1 MLIVLG
7 SRSYSALA
15 GKMRDDPLRL
25 QYALEALSELGPAL
39 TSNTDFRET
48 TGKILAMVMK
58 IAGSRCAILFQFGE
72 KPLMLRSLASA
83 GFSRFSEDVTVPLL
97 PRHGY
102 ALGKLHEP
110 VRLDSEKREQ
120 FFSTDG
126 NFNPAWLEW
135 IVPLRI
141 GRKLVGIIG
150 LGKHLDGVD
159 YASEEVQSLQV
170 VGHYC
175 ALAVHN
181 HSLSETLAA
190 RISENLRLLSSV
202 HAFYDSTLEVLAAA
216 IDIKDVNIHGHS
228 LRVGMYGAAIGQA
241 LGMSENEIAGV
252 RASGFLHD
260 IGKVAVDRYLF
271 NKADPLNPAEFRQIA
286 DHTVLGYEIVKDV
299 EFPWASIPEVVRS
312 HHERSDGTGYPDG
325 LLLTD
330 MRPEVKIAAL
340 ADTFDAMTSE
350 RTYRRSM
357 SVGEALTTLVNLT
370 PSKFDPESLQALIVQ
385 VRRDAV
391 ATLTPPPGSGPESF
405 LQRPRFLREGLTCNL
420 FPSDIDQIASLLNHK
435 LTQGRTYFDLIH

>member
-1 MLIVLG
+1 MC
-7 SRSYSALA
+7 
-15 GKMRDDPLRL
+15 L
-25 QYALEALSELGPAL
+25 QRALEALGELGPAL

-48 TGKILAMVMK
+48 TGKILAMAMK
-58 IAGSRCAILFQFGE
+58 ITGSQCAVLFQFGE
-72 KPLMLRSLASA
+72 KPLMLRALASA
-83 GFSRFSEDVTVPLL
+83 GFSRFSEDATVPLL

-102 ALGKLHEP
+102 ALGKLREP
-110 VRLDSEKREQ
+110 VRLDGEKREQ

-141 GRKLVGIIG
+141 GRKLVGVFG
-150 LGKHLDGVD
+150 LGEHLEGAD
-159 YASEEVQSLQV
+159 YASDEMHSLQV
-170 VGHYC
+170 VAHYC

-202 HAFYDSTLEVLAAA
+202 HAFYDSTLVVLAAA
-216 IDIKDVNIHGHS
+216 IDIKDINIHGHS
-228 LRVGMYGAAIGQA
+228 MRVGTYGGAIAQA

-252 RASGFLHD
+252 RAAGYLHD

-271 NKADPLNPAEFRQIA
+271 NKADPLNPAEFRQLA
-286 DHTVLGYEIVKDV
+286 DHTVLGYDIVKDV

-312 HHERSDGTGYPDG
+312 HHERADGTGYPDG

-330 MRPEVKIAAL
+330 MRPEVKIVAL
-340 ADTFDAMTSE
+340 ADTFEAMTSE

-357 SVGEALTTLVNLT
+357 SVGEALTAIVNLT
-370 PSKFDPESLQALIVQ
+370 PSKLDPESVQALIVQ
-385 VRRDAV
+385 IRRDAV
-391 ATLTPPPGSGPESF
+391 VTLNPPPGSGTESM
-405 LQRPRFLREGLTCNL
+405 LQRPRFLHEGLTCNL

-435 LTQGRTYFDLIH
+435 LAQGRTYFDVVH

>member
-1 MLIVLG
+1 MC
-7 SRSYSALA
+7 
-15 GKMRDDPLRL
+15 L
-25 QYALEALSELGPAL
+25 QRALEALGELGPAL

-48 TGKILAMVMK
+48 TGKILAMAMK
-58 IAGSRCAILFQFGE
+58 ITGSQCAVLFQFGE
-72 KPLMLRSLASA
+72 KPLMLRALASA
-83 GFSRFSEDVTVPLL
+83 GFSRFSEDATVPLL

-102 ALGKLHEP
+102 ALGKLREP
-110 VRLDSEKREQ
+110 VRLDGEKREQ

-141 GRKLVGIIG
+141 GRKLVGIFG
-150 LGKHLDGVD
+150 LGEHLDGTD
-159 YASEEVQSLQV
+159 YGSEEVHALEV

-181 HSLSETLAA
+181 HSLSDTLAV

-216 IDIKDVNIHGHS
+216 IDIKDINIHGHS
-228 LRVGMYGAAIGQA
+228 MRVGTYGGAIAQA

-252 RASGFLHD
+252 RSAGYLHD
-260 IGKVAVDRYLF
+260 IGKVAVDGYLF
-271 NKADPLNPAEFRQIA
+271 NKADPLDPAEFRQLA
-286 DHTVLGYEIVKDV
+286 EHTVLGYEIVKDV

-312 HHERSDGTGYPDG
+312 HHERADGTGYPDG

-330 MRPEVKIAAL
+330 MRPEVKIVAL
-340 ADTFDAMTSE
+340 ADTFEAMTSV

-357 SVGEALTTLVNLT
+357 SVGEALTAIVNLT
-370 PSKFDPESLQALIVQ
+370 PSKLDPESVQALIVQ

-391 ATLTPPPGSGPESF
+391 VTLTPPTGSATESS
-405 LQRPRFLREGLTCNL
+405 LHRPRFLHEGLTCNL
-420 FPSDIDQIASLLNHK
+420 LPSDIDQIASLLNHK
-435 LTQGRTYFDLIH
+435 LAQGRTYFDVVH

>member
-1 MLIVLG
+1 MC
-7 SRSYSALA
+7 
-15 GKMRDDPLRL
+15 L
-25 QYALEALSELGPAL
+25 QRALEALGELGPAL
-39 TSNTDFRET
+39 TSNIDFRET
-48 TGKILAMVMK
+48 TGKILAMAMK
-58 IAGSRCAILFQFGE
+58 IAGSRCAVLFQFGE
-72 KPLMLRSLASA
+72 KPLMLRALASA
-83 GFSRFSEDVTVPLL
+83 GFSRFSEDATVPLL

-102 ALGKLHEP
+102 ALGKLREP
-110 VRLDSEKREQ
+110 VRLDGGKREQ

-141 GRKLVGIIG
+141 GRKLVGIFG
-150 LGKHLDGVD
+150 LGEHLDGAD
-159 YASEEVQSLQV
+159 YGSEEVHALEV

-181 HSLSETLAA
+181 HSLSDTLAV

-216 IDIKDVNIHGHS
+216 IDIKDINIHGHS
-228 LRVGMYGAAIGQA
+228 IRVGTYAAAIAQA

-252 RASGFLHD
+252 RSAGYLHD
-260 IGKVAVDRYLF
+260 IGKVAVDGYLF
-271 NKADPLNPAEFRQIA
+271 NKADPLDPAEFRQLA
-286 DHTVLGYEIVKDV
+286 DHTVLGYDIVKDV

-312 HHERSDGTGYPDG
+312 HHERADGTGYPDG

-330 MRPEVKIAAL
+330 MRPEVKIVAL
-340 ADTFDAMTSE
+340 ADTFEAMTSV

-357 SVGEALTTLVNLT
+357 SVGEALTAIVNLT
-370 PSKFDPESLQALIVQ
+370 PSKLDPESVQALIVQ

-391 ATLTPPPGSGPESF
+391 VTLTPPTGSATESS
-405 LQRPRFLREGLTCNL
+405 LHRPRFLHEGLTCNL
-420 FPSDIDQIASLLNHK
+420 LPSDIDQIASLLNHK
-435 LTQGRTYFDLIH
+435 LAQGRTYFDVVH

>member
-1 MLIVLG
+1 M
-7 SRSYSALA
+7 S
-15 GKMRDDPLRL
+15 DDLPRL
-25 QYALEALSELGPAL
+25 QCALEALGELGPAL

-48 TGKILAMVMK
+48 AGKILAIVMK
-58 IAGSRCAILFQFGE
+58 IASSRCGVLFQFGE
-72 KPLMLRSLASA
+72 KPLMLRSLAAA
-83 GFSRFSEDVTVPLL
+83 GFSRFPEDVTVPLL

-102 ALGKLHEP
+102 ALGRLYEP
-110 VRLDSEKREQ
+110 VRLDGAKREQ
-120 FFSTDG
+120 YFSTDG

-135 IVPLRI
+135 VVPLHI
-141 GRKLVGIIG
+141 GRKLVGLFG
-150 LGKHLDGVD
+150 LGEHLEGAD
-159 YASEEVQSLQV
+159 YDSEEMHSVQM

-181 HSLSETLAA
+181 FSLSETLAA

-216 IDIKDVNIHGHS
+216 IDIKDINIHGHS
-228 LRVGMYGAAIGQA
+228 MRVGSYGATIAQA

-252 RASGFLHD
+252 RASGYLHD

-271 NKADPLNPAEFRQIA
+271 NKVDPLDSSEFRQLA

-312 HHERSDGTGYPDG
+312 HHERADGTGYPDG
-325 LLLTD
+325 LPLSDL
-330 MRPEVKIAAL
+330 RPEVKIVAL
-340 ADTFDAMTSE
+340 ADTFEAMTSE

-357 SVGEALTTLVNLT
+357 SVGEALTAIVNLT
-370 PSKFDPESLQALIVQ
+370 PSKLDAEAVQALIVQ

-391 ATLTPPPGSGPESF
+391 ATLSPPPGSGTNSV
-405 LQRPRFLREGLTCNL
+405 QRPRFLREGLTCNL

-435 LTQGRTYFDLIH
+435 LTQGRSHFDLIH

>member
-1 MLIVLG
+1 
-7 SRSYSALA
+7 
-15 GKMRDDPLRL
+15 MRDDPSRL
-25 QYALEALSELGPAL
+25 QSALEALSELGPTL

-48 TGKILAMVMK
+48 SGKIVAMAMK
-58 IAGSRCAILFQFGE
+58 LVGSRCAVLFQFGE

-83 GFSRFSEDVTVPLL
+83 GFSGFSEDATVPLL

-102 ALGKLHEP
+102 ALGRLHEP
-110 VRLDSEKREQ
+110 VQLDDEKRAQ
-120 FFSTDG
+120 LFSTEG

-135 IVPLRI
+135 IVPLHI
-141 GRKLVGIIG
+141 GRKLVGIFG
-150 LGKHLDGVD
+150 LGEHLDGAD
-159 YASEEVQSLQV
+159 YTAEEVQSLQM

-181 HSLSETLAA
+181 YSLTETLAA

-216 IDIKDVNIHGHS
+216 IDIKDINIHGHS
-228 LRVGMYGAAIGQA
+228 MRVGVYGAAIAQA
-241 LGMSENEIAGV
+241 LGMSENDIAGV

-312 HHERSDGTGYPDG
+312 HHERADGTGYPDG
-325 LLLTD
+325 LLLSD
-330 MRPEVKIAAL
+330 MRPEVKIVAL
-340 ADTFDAMTSE
+340 ADTFEAMTSQ

-357 SVGEALTTLVNLT
+357 SVGEALTTIVNLT
-370 PSKFDPESLQALIVQ
+370 PSKLDPESVQALIVQ

-391 ATLTPPPGSGPESF
+391 ATLTPPPDSATEFVP
-405 LQRPRFLREGLTCNL
+405 QRPRFLREGLTCNL

-435 LTQGRTYFDLIH
+435 LMQGRTYFDVVH

>member
-1 MLIVLG
+1 
-7 SRSYSALA
+7 
-15 GKMRDDPLRL
+15 
-25 QYALEALSELGPAL
+25 
-39 TSNTDFRET
+39 
-48 TGKILAMVMK
+48 
-58 IAGSRCAILFQFGE
+58 
-72 KPLMLRSLASA
+72 MLRALASA
-83 GFSRFSEDVTVPLL
+83 GFSRFSEDATVPLL

-102 ALGKLHEP
+102 ALGKLREP
-110 VRLDSEKREQ
+110 VRLDGEKREQ

-141 GRKLVGIIG
+141 GRKLVGIFG
-150 LGKHLDGVD
+150 LGEHLDGAD
-159 YASEEVQSLQV
+159 YGSEEVHALEV

-181 HSLSETLAA
+181 HSLSDTLAV

-216 IDIKDVNIHGHS
+216 IDIKDINIHGHS
-228 LRVGMYGAAIGQA
+228 IRVGTYAAAIAQA

-252 RASGFLHD
+252 RSAGYLHD
-260 IGKVAVDRYLF
+260 IGKVAVDGYLF
-271 NKADPLNPAEFRQIA
+271 NKADPLDPAEFRQLA
-286 DHTVLGYEIVKDV
+286 DHTVLGYDIVKDV

-312 HHERSDGTGYPDG
+312 HHERADGTGYPDG

-330 MRPEVKIAAL
+330 MRPEVKIVAL
-340 ADTFDAMTSE
+340 ADTFEAMTSV

-357 SVGEALTTLVNLT
+357 SVGEALTAIVNLT
-370 PSKFDPESLQALIVQ
+370 PSKLDPESVQALIVQ

-391 ATLTPPPGSGPESF
+391 VTLTPPTGSATESS
-405 LQRPRFLREGLTCNL
+405 LHRPRFLHEGLTCNL
-420 FPSDIDQIASLLNHK
+420 LPSDIDQIASLLNHK
-435 LTQGRTYFDLIH
+435 LAQGRTYFDVVH

>member
-1 MLIVLG
+1 MC
-7 SRSYSALA
+7 
-15 GKMRDDPLRL
+15 L
-25 QYALEALSELGPAL
+25 QRALEALGELGPAL
-39 TSNTDFRET
+39 TSNIDFRET
-48 TGKILAMVMK
+48 TGKILAMAMK
-58 IAGSRCAILFQFGE
+58 IAGSRCAVLFQFGE
-72 KPLMLRSLASA
+72 KPLMLRALASA
-83 GFSRFSEDVTVPLL
+83 GFSRFSEDATVPLL

-102 ALGKLHEP
+102 ALGKLREP
-110 VRLDSEKREQ
+110 VRLDGGKREQ

-141 GRKLVGIIG
+141 GRKLVGIFG
-150 LGKHLDGVD
+150 LGEHLDGAD
-159 YASEEVQSLQV
+159 YGSEEVHALEV

-202 HAFYDSTLEVLAAA
+202 HAFYDSTLVVLAAA
-216 IDIKDVNIHGHS
+216 IDIKDINIHGHS
-228 LRVGMYGAAIGQA
+228 MRVGTYGGAIAQA

-252 RASGFLHD
+252 RAAGYLHD

-271 NKADPLNPAEFRQIA
+271 NKADPLNPAEFRQLA
-286 DHTVLGYEIVKDV
+286 DHTVLGYDIVKDV

-312 HHERSDGTGYPDG
+312 HHERADGTGYPDG

-330 MRPEVKIAAL
+330 MRPEVKIVAL
-340 ADTFDAMTSE
+340 ADTFEAMTSE

-357 SVGEALTTLVNLT
+357 SVGEALTAIVNLT
-370 PSKFDPESLQALIVQ
+370 PSKLDPESVQALIVQ
-385 VRRDAV
+385 IRRDAV
-391 ATLTPPPGSGPESF
+391 VTLNPPPGSGTESM
-405 LQRPRFLREGLTCNL
+405 LQRPRFLHEGLTCNL

-435 LTQGRTYFDLIH
+435 LTQGRTYFEVVH

>member
-1 MLIVLG
+1 M
-7 SRSYSALA
+7 A
-15 GKMRDDPLRL
+15 GNMRDDSLRI
-25 QYALEALSELGPAL
+25 QHALEALGELGPAL
-39 TSNTDFRET
+39 TANSDFRET

-58 IAGSRCAILFQFGE
+58 IAGSRCAVLFQFGE
-72 KPLMLRSLASA
+72 KPLMLRSLASS
-83 GFSRFSEDVTVPLL
+83 GFSKFSEDATVPLL

-102 ALGKLHEP
+102 GLGKLREP
-110 VRLDSEKREQ
+110 VRLDGEMREQ

-126 NFNPAWLEW
+126 NFNPSWLEW

-141 GRKLVGIIG
+141 GRKLVGIFG
-150 LGKHLDGVD
+150 LGEHLDGAEYD
-159 YASEEVQSLQV
+159 AEEVHSLEV
-170 VGHYC
+170 VSHYC

-216 IDIKDVNIHGHS
+216 IDIKDINVHGHS
-228 LRVGMYGAAIGQA
+228 MRVGTYGTAIAQA
-241 LGMSENEIAGV
+241 LGMSENEMAGV
-252 RASGFLHD
+252 RAAGFLHD

-286 DHTVLGYEIVKDV
+286 DHTVLGYDIVKDV

-312 HHERSDGTGYPDG
+312 HHERADGTGYPDG
-325 LLLTD
+325 LLLSD
-330 MRPEVKIAAL
+330 MRPEVRIVAL
-340 ADTFDAMTSE
+340 ADTFEAMTSE

-357 SVGEALTTLVNLT
+357 SVGEALTTIVNLT
-370 PSKFDPESLQALIVQ
+370 PTKLDPEAVQALIVQ

-391 ATLTPPPGSGPESF
+391 ATLTPPPDSGIESV

-435 LTQGRTYFDLIH
+435 LTQGRTYFDVIH

>member
-1 MLIVLG
+1 
-7 SRSYSALA
+7 
-15 GKMRDDPLRL
+15 
-25 QYALEALSELGPAL
+25 
-39 TSNTDFRET
+39 
-48 TGKILAMVMK
+48 MK
-58 IAGSRCAILFQFGE
+58 SAGSRCAVLFQFGE
-72 KPLMLRSLASA
+72 KPLMLRALASA
-83 GFSRFSEDVTVPLL
+83 GFSRFSEDATVPLL

-102 ALGKLHEP
+102 ALGKLREP
-110 VRLDSEKREQ
+110 VRLDGGKREQ

-141 GRKLVGIIG
+141 GRKLVGIFG
-150 LGKHLDGVD
+150 LGEHLDGAD
-159 YASEEVQSLQV
+159 YGSEEVHALEV

-181 HSLSETLAA
+181 HSLSDTLAV

-216 IDIKDVNIHGHS
+216 IDIKDINIHGHS
-228 LRVGMYGAAIGQA
+228 IRVGTYAAAIAQA

-252 RASGFLHD
+252 RSAGYLHD
-260 IGKVAVDRYLF
+260 IGKVAVDGYLF
-271 NKADPLNPAEFRQIA
+271 NKADPLDPAEFRQLA
-286 DHTVLGYEIVKDV
+286 DHTVLGYDIVKDV

-312 HHERSDGTGYPDG
+312 HHERADGTGYPDG

-330 MRPEVKIAAL
+330 MRPEVKIVAL
-340 ADTFDAMTSE
+340 ADTFEAMTSV

-357 SVGEALTTLVNLT
+357 SVGEALTAIVNLT
-370 PSKFDPESLQALIVQ
+370 PSKLDPESVQALIVQ

-391 ATLTPPPGSGPESF
+391 VTLTPPTGSATESS
-405 LQRPRFLREGLTCNL
+405 LHRPRFLHEGLTCNL
-420 FPSDIDQIASLLNHK
+420 LPSDIDQIASLLNHK
-435 LTQGRTYFDLIH
+435 LAQGRTYFDVVH

>member
-1 MLIVLG
+1 MSDNL
-7 SRSYSALA
+7 SPFQR
-15 GKMRDDPLRL
+15 
-25 QYALEALSELGPAL
+25 ALEALGELGPAL
-39 TSNTDFRET
+39 TSNIDFRENA
-48 TGKILAMVMK
+48 GKTLAMVLK
-58 IAGSRCAILFQFGE
+58 IARSRCGVLFQFGE
-72 KPLMLRSLASA
+72 KPLMLHSLAAA
-83 GFSRFSEDVTVPLL
+83 GFSQSSEDLTVPLL

-102 ALGKLHEP
+102 ALGRLHEP
-110 VRLDSEKREQ
+110 VQLDGIKREQ
-120 FFSTDG
+120 YFSTDG

-135 IVPLRI
+135 IIPLRI
-141 GRKLVGIIG
+141 GRKLVGILG
-150 LGKHLDGVD
+150 LGEHLDGAEYD
-159 YASEEVQSLQV
+159 SEEIHSVQL

-216 IDIKDVNIHGHS
+216 IDIKDISIQGHS
-228 LRVGMYGAAIGQA
+228 MRVGTYGAAIAQA

-252 RASGFLHD
+252 RASGYLHD
-260 IGKVAVDRYLF
+260 IGNVAVDRYLF
-271 NKADPLNPAEFRQIA
+271 HKADPLNAAEFRQLA

-312 HHERSDGTGYPDG
+312 HHERADGTGYPDG

-330 MRPEVKIAAL
+330 MRPEVKIVAL
-340 ADTFDAMTSE
+340 ADTFEAMTSE

-357 SVGEALTTLVNLT
+357 SVGEALTAIVNLT
-370 PSKFDPESLQALIVQ
+370 PAKLDAESVQALIVQ

-391 ATLTPPPGSGPESF
+391 ATLTPQPGSGTEPI
-405 LQRPRFLREGLTCNL
+405 QRPRFLREGLICNL

-435 LTQGRTYFDLIH
+435 LTQGRNYFDVVN

>member
-1 MLIVLG
+1 
-7 SRSYSALA
+7 
-15 GKMRDDPLRL
+15 
-25 QYALEALSELGPAL
+25 
-39 TSNTDFRET
+39 
-48 TGKILAMVMK
+48 MVMK
-58 IAGSRCAILFQFGE
+58 IAGSRCGVLFQFGE
-72 KPLMLRSLASA
+72 KPLMLRSLAPP
-83 GFSRFSEDVTVPLL
+83 GFSKFSEDATVPLL

-102 ALGKLHEP
+102 ALGRLHEP
-110 VRLDSEKREQ
+110 VRLDGERREQ

-141 GRKLVGIIG
+141 GRKLVGIFG
-150 LGKHLDGVD
+150 LGEHLDGAD
-159 YASEEVQSLQV
+159 YDSEEVHSVQV

-216 IDIKDVNIHGHS
+216 IDIKDINIHGHS
-228 LRVGMYGAAIGQA
+228 MRVGTYGAAIAHA

-271 NKADPLNPAEFRQIA
+271 NKADPLDPSEFRQLA
-286 DHTVLGYEIVKDV
+286 DHTVLGYDIVKDV

-312 HHERSDGTGYPDG
+312 HHERADGTGYPDG
-325 LLLTD
+325 LLAHRYAARGQDCSAGRYLRGHDQRAHLSPQHVGRRGTD
-330 MRPEVKIAAL
+330 GDRQSHAVEVGSRGRAG
-340 ADTFDAMTSE
+340 ADRTSSA
-350 RTYRRSM
+350 RCC
-357 SVGEALTTLVNLT
+357 GHAH
-370 PSKFDPESLQALIVQ
+370 PSARLRNR
-385 VRRDAV
+385 VRV
-391 ATLTPPPGSGPESF
+391 
-405 LQRPRFLREGLTCNL
+405 QRPRFLREGLTCNL